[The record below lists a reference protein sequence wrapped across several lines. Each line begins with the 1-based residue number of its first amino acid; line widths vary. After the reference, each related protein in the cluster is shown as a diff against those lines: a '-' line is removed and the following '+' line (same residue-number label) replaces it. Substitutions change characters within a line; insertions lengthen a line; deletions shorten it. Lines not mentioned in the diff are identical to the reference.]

1 MFLWRIKGDHFVA
14 ISLLYH
20 IFNNSKYIPLYLVQ
34 NIKILTFKIII
45 IEKLPGNILLRAIIP
60 VPLPGILMISNIS
73 SSTAG
78 ATLADFPALVADPLT
93 SSADSKLLSA
103 DFKLS
108 SDEAESSSADFSFLS
123 ESDES

>member
-1 MFLWRIKGDHFVA
+1 MIILSLHIYSIMF
-14 ISLLYH
+14 
-20 IFNNSKYIPLYLVQ
+20 FNNSKYIPLYLLQ

-60 VPLPGILMISNIS
+60 VPLPGILIISNIS

-78 ATLADFPALVADPLT
+78 TTLADFPAFISDLLA
-93 SSADSKLLSA
+93 SSADS
-103 DFKLS
+103 KLS
-108 SDEAESSSADFSFLS
+108 SDEAESSSADFWLLS